1 MIQHIVL
8 FTPKPGL
15 SDEVRG
21 AFAALVTETLA
32 ASRHIARYSI
42 GHRVDVDSG
51 YPRSFGDKTYD
62 YAAVLEFA
70 DRDSLVGYLND
81 SSHGR
86 LGQMFW
92 EYCDSCVVCEVEANA
107 SETA

>member
-8 FTPKPGL
+8 FTPKAGL
-15 SDEVRG
+15 SDESR
-21 AFAALVTETLA
+21 ASFASLVTSTMSSCA
-32 ASRHIARYSI
+32 HIARYSV
-42 GHRVDVDSG
+42 GQRVDVDPG

-70 DRDSLVGYLND
+70 SREALVAYLND
-81 SSHGR
+81 SSHAR

-92 EYCDSCVVCEVEANA
+92 EYCDSCVISEVE
-107 SETA
+107 TMT